1 MLFCLNILSKYKA
14 SSRVVFHW
22 YFLRSVFQP
31 LSVWMTVT
39 PSLSR
44 RIFCWSEVSKDAKMD
59 RENPA
64 VDYIV
69 EKAYNC
75 SYI

>member
-1 MLFCLNILSKYKA
+1 MSGMYKYVTEDALFSGIAIGYMFACLKRFSKYKA
-14 SSRVVFHW
+14 SSKVVFHW

-44 RIFCWSEVSKDAKMD
+44 RSFCWS
-59 RENPA
+59 
-64 VDYIV
+64 
-69 EKAYNC
+69 
-75 SYI
+75 